1 MKKINNYKMIEGNYE
16 DYIIVYGL
24 KYSNSPQGDDVKNGN
39 AKFYIIKDGN
49 EYINDFVIFLNEDNW
64 ITIDNDD
71 FYDIAY
77 INFVFDNLKKLN
89 YKYITFIINNQM
101 NTELIDFIK
110 KNYSDL
116 TYEKVIESGYE
127 YIKFKKKF

>member
-16 DYIIVYGL
+16 DYKIVYGL

-49 EYINDFVIFLNEDNW
+49 KYNNDFVIFLNEDNW

-127 YIKFKKKF
+127 YIKFKKKI